1 MTRADVVQR
10 IRSYVDDNFLYA
22 PGSGAIADDDSLLT
36 LGVIDSLGVM
46 ELLLFIEQ
54 EYGIVAADDEITEH
68 NLGSFAGIADYV
80 VGKSVTALEPAIA
93 DRAS

>member
-1 MTRADVVQR
+1 MTRPEVVQR

-22 PGSGAIADDDSLLT
+22 PGSGAIADDASLLT

-54 EYGIVAADDEITEH
+54 EFGIVATDDEITED
-68 NLGSFAGIADYV
+68 NLGSFAGIADFV
-80 VGKSVTALEPAIA
+80 VGKSANTLEPAIA
-93 DRAS
+93 DRAC